1 MKKSEQILNAL
12 INSNWKEEK
21 SNSRKYRKFSKSD
34 LNVFLFV
41 GKNGSLRSGRNSSNS
56 RSLTGT
62 KFYNNLLK

>member
-1 MKKSEQILNAL
+1 MKKSEQISNAL

-34 LNVFLFV
+34 FNFFLFV
-41 GKNGSLRSGRNSSNS
+41 GKNGALRSGRNSSNS
-56 RSLTGT
+56 RSLTET